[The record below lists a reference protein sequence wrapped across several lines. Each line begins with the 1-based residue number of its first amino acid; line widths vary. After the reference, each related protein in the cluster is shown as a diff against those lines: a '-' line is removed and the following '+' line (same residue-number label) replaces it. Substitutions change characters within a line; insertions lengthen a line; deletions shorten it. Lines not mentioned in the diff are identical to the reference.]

1 MNLPLCSIYITLHF
15 QISKKMKKS
24 TLAIFAAMLLLCTA
38 CTIEAEKIN
47 YGADAC
53 HFCKMT
59 IVDQQHAAQYVTLK
73 GKQFKYD
80 AIECLLNELSETGT
94 ENVKIVLIS
103 DYMNPGVMT
112 DAKSAT
118 YLISEEIKSPMGAF
132 LTGFAQNE
140 QAEDFEK
147 FEKDKLYTWKTIQE
161 KFSVK

>member
-1 MNLPLCSIYITLHF
+1 MKTKNLT
-15 QISKKMKKS
+15 
-24 TLAIFAAMLLLCTA
+24 IFGVILLLFSA

-94 ENVKIVLIS
+94 ENVGIVLIS
-103 DYMNPGVMT
+103 DYLNPGVMT
-112 DAKSAT
+112 DAKTAS

-132 LTGFAQNE
+132 LSGFSQNE
-140 QAEDFEK
+140 QAKNFVKSDKDEIYSWQTIKEK
-147 FEKDKLYTWKTIQE
+147 Y
-161 KFSVK
+161 SVK

>member
-1 MNLPLCSIYITLHF
+1 MLNLYYLCIPNF
-15 QISKKMKKS
+15 KNMKKS
-24 TLAIFAAMLLLCTA
+24 TLAIFFAAMSLLFTA

-59 IVDQQHAAQYVTLK
+59 IVDQQHAAQYVTQK

-80 AIECLLNELSETGT
+80 AIECLLNELSETGS
-94 ENVKIVLIS
+94 ENVQIALIS
-103 DYMNPGVMT
+103 DFMNPGVMT
-112 DAKSAT
+112 DATTAT
-118 YLISEEIKSPMGAF
+118 YLISESIKSPMGAF

-140 QAEDFEK
+140 QAKEFIK
-147 FEKDKLYTWKTIQE
+147 SEKDKTYTWQSIKD

>member
-1 MNLPLCSIYITLHF
+1 MSNSLCSIYTTFGF
-15 QISKKMKKS
+15 QISKNMKKS
-24 TLAIFAAMLLLCTA
+24 TLAIFAAMLLLFTA

-59 IVDQQHAAQYVTLK
+59 IVDQQHSAQYVTQK

-94 ENVKIVLIS
+94 ENVQIVLIS

-112 DAKSAT
+112 DATTAT
-118 YLISEEIKSPMGAF
+118 YLISEGIKSPMGDF
-132 LTGFAQNE
+132 LSGFSQNE
-140 QAEDFEK
+140 QANEFVKTDT
-147 FEKDKLYTWKTIQE
+147 DKLYTWQTIKE
-161 KFSVK
+161 KYSVK